1 MVTFIQCWQDTKDG
15 EGMGITCA
23 HLNLNIEHPE
33 KPKGKKSE
41 RLFTEMLRRMP
52 SIVESKELWQGKAVF
67 KLKVPISE
75 ASE

>member
-1 MVTFIQCWQDTKDG
+1 MVTFIQRWQSTKDG

-52 SIVESKELWQGKAVF
+52 SIVESEELWQGKAVF